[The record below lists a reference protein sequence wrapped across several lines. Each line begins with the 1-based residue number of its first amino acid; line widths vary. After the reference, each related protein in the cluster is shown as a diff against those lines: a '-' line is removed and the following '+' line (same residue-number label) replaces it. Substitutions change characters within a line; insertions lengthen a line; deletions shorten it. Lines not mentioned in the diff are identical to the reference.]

1 MSTTVILLKRGTG
14 KPDTLKYGEIA
25 LDVDAKLIYAAL
37 PSGEIVEMSGGSI
50 NWNQIDPDTFPPG
63 VGGPDAINI
72 VDLEARV
79 GVNESDIAKLK
90 ADVTQLWIELQNAEQ
105 LATAAYNKA
114 NQNAVLIGE
123 NAQDIEDLQNEI
135 GAIESGLIFGG
146 TYSPISGQI
155 TNVDA
160 YAVSRGFSEGM
171 TLTLNTGAE
180 QQGIYFI
187 VTEAGTGITNE
198 PCKPGDWI
206 IANSLSWTLV
216 EYGYSTI
223 TIDMVAGLEG
233 ELTALKEADLL
244 LDGRVTALETEID
257 AGTYSSNNPFFK
269 G

>member
-1 MSTTVILLKRGTG
+1 MSTIILLKRGTG
-14 KPDTLKYGEIA
+14 KPDALKYGEIA
-25 LDVDAKLIYAAL
+25 LDVDAKLIYASL
-37 PSGEIVEMSGGSI
+37 PNGEVVEMSGGSI
-50 NWNQIDPDTFPPG
+50 NWNQIDPDTLPPG
-63 VGGPDAINI
+63 IGGPDAINL
-72 VDLEARV
+72 VELEKRV
-79 GVNESDIAKLK
+79 EVNEGDIAKLK
-90 ADVTQLWIELQNAEQ
+90 ADVTQLWVELQNAEM

-114 NQNAVLIGE
+114 NENAVLIGE
-123 NAQDIEDLQNEI
+123 NAKDIEDLQNEI

-146 TYSPISGQI
+146 TYSPITGQI

-160 YAVSRGFSEGM
+160 YAISRGFSEGM
-171 TLTLNTGAE
+171 TLTTNTGAE

-223 TIDMVAGLEG
+223 TIDMVAGLEA
-233 ELTALKEADLL
+233 ELTALKGADSD
-244 LDGRVTALETEID
+244 LDARVTALETEID
-257 AGTYSSNNPFFK
+257 AGTYSSTPPFYK

>member
-1 MSTTVILLKRGTG
+1 MSTTILLKRGTG
-14 KPDTLKYGEIA
+14 VPTGLKYGEIA
-25 LDVDAKLIYAAL
+25 LDVDEKLIYAAKAN
-37 PSGEIVEMSGGSI
+37 GEVVEMSGGDI
-50 NWNQIDPDTFPPG
+50 DWNQIINLPPELG
-63 VGGPDAINI
+63 GDNLIDLAALEKQVGTNTA
-72 VDLEARV
+72 
-79 GVNESDIAKLK
+79 DIAKLK
-90 ADVTQLWIELQNAEQ
+90 ADVTQLWVELQNAEM

-114 NQNAVLIGE
+114 NDNAVNIQA
-123 NAQDIEDLQNEI
+123 NADAIADINAEI

-171 TLTLNTGAE
+171 TLQPTTSAE

-198 PCKPGDWI
+198 PVKPGDWI
-206 IANSLSWTLV
+206 IANSLAWTLV

-223 TIDMVAGLEG
+223 TIDMVAGLEA
-233 ELTALKEADLL
+233 ELTGLKEADSD
-244 LDGRVTALETEID
+244 LDARVTALETEID
-257 AGTYSSNNPFFK
+257 AGTYSAAPPFFK

>member
-1 MSTTVILLKRGTG
+1 MSTIILLKRGTG
-14 KPDTLKYGEIA
+14 KPDALKYGEIA
-25 LDVDAKLIYAAL
+25 LDVDAKLIYASL
-37 PSGEIVEMSGGSI
+37 PNGEVVEMSGGSI
-50 NWNQIDPDTFPPG
+50 NWNQIDPDTLPPG
-63 VGGPDAINI
+63 IGGPDAINL
-72 VDLEARV
+72 VELEKRV
-79 GVNESDIAKLK
+79 GVNEDDIAKLK
-90 ADVTQLWIELQNAEQ
+90 ADVTQLWVELQNAEM

-114 NQNAVLIGE
+114 NENAVLIGD
-123 NAQDIEDLQNEI
+123 NAKDIEDLQNEI

-160 YAVSRGFSEGM
+160 YAISRGFSEGM
-171 TLTLNTGAE
+171 TLTTNTGAE

-206 IANSLSWTLV
+206 IANSLSWTMV

-223 TIDMVAGLEG
+223 TIDMVAGLG
-233 ELTALKEADLL
+233 DELDALKEADTLL
-244 LDGRVTALETEID
+244 EVRVTALETEID
-257 AGTYSSNNPFFK
+257 AGTYTSTPPFYK

>member
-1 MSTTVILLKRGTG
+1 MSTIILLKRGTG

-37 PSGEIVEMSGGSI
+37 PSGEIVELSGGSI

-72 VDLEARV
+72 VELEARV
-79 GVNESDIAKLK
+79 GVNEGDIAKLK
-90 ADVTQLWIELQNAEQ
+90 SDVTQLWIELQNAEM

-114 NQNAVLIGE
+114 NENAILIGE
-123 NAQDIEDLQNEI
+123 NAQEIEDLQNEV

-233 ELTALKEADLL
+233 ELDALKLADEGLA
-244 LDGRVTALETEID
+244 GRVTALETEID

>member
-1 MSTTVILLKRGTG
+1 MSTVILLKRGTG
-14 KPDTLKYGEIA
+14 RPDSLKYGEIA
-25 LDVDAKLIYAAL
+25 LDVDAKLIYASL
-37 PSGEIVEMSGGSI
+37 PNGDIVEMSGGSI
-50 NWNQIDPDTFPPG
+50 NWNQIDVDTLPPG
-63 VGGPDAINI
+63 IGGPDAINL
-72 VDLEARV
+72 VELEARV

-105 LATAAYNKA
+105 LATSAYNKA
-114 NQNAVLIGE
+114 NENAGLIGE
-123 NAQDIEDLQNEI
+123 NAKDIEDLQNEI

-155 TNVDA
+155 TNVDQ

-171 TLTLNTGAE
+171 TLTTNTNAE

-198 PCKPGDWI
+198 ECKPGDWI

-233 ELTALKEADLL
+233 ELAALVQVDEG
-244 LDGRVTALETEID
+244 LDARVTALETEID
-257 AGTYSSNNPFFK
+257 AGSYTAAPPFFK

>member
-1 MSTTVILLKRGTG
+1 MSTIILLKRGTG

-63 VGGPDAINI
+63 VGGPDAINL
-72 VDLEARV
+72 VELEARV
-79 GVNESDIAKLK
+79 GVNEDDIAKLK
-90 ADVTQLWIELQNAEQ
+90 SDVTQLWIELQNAEM

-114 NQNAVLIGE
+114 NENAALIGD
-123 NAQDIEDLQNEI
+123 NAKDIEDLQNEI

-160 YAVSRGFSEGM
+160 YAISRGFSEGM
-171 TLTLNTGAE
+171 TLTTNTGAE

-216 EYGYSTI
+216 EYGYNTI
-223 TIDMVAGLEG
+223 TIDMVAGLED
-233 ELTALKEADLL
+233 ELDALKEADTLL
-244 LDGRVTALETEID
+244 EGRVTALETEID
-257 AGTYSSNNPFFK
+257 AGTYSSNNPFYK

>member
-1 MSTTVILLKRGTG
+1 MSTVILLKRGTG

-37 PSGEIVEMSGGSI
+37 PNGEIVEMSGGSI
-50 NWNQIDPDTFPPG
+50 SWNQIDVDTLPPG
-63 VGGPDAINI
+63 IGTINL
-72 VDLEARV
+72 VELEAQV
-79 GVNESDIAKLK
+79 NVNEGDIAKLK

-135 GAIESGLIFGG
+135 GLIESGLIFGG

-223 TIDMVAGLEG
+223 TIDMVAGLEEKIT
-233 ELTALKEADLL
+233 ELEAADSDL
-244 LDGRVTALETEID
+244 DRRVTALETEID
-257 AGTYSSNNPFFK
+257 GGTYGSNPPFYK